1 MESKQSRWKNDECS
15 INREQSIISKF
26 NLNSYIHIPALKTVN
41 VKAQI
46 FPSNISTFHSECFRN
61 KTYLWNFSSLGF
73 FFSTL
78 YSNLTE
84 GDFIVTRWNQVKHLT
99 NNRKIIVRQFL
110 LNWRWKKT
118 AKTTKQKAIWGKTL
132 HLRNKKTTFCFLD
145 IGKVFDHFHWFVSL
159 LLFANAFLYW

>member
-1 MESKQSRWKNDECS
+1 MSKRKYFPQT
-15 INREQSIISKF
+15 F
-26 NLNSYIHIPALKTVN
+26 PHFTLNVFVTKHTYG
-41 VKAQI
+41 I
-46 FPSNISTFHSECFRN
+46 FPV
-61 KTYLWNFSSLGF
+61 WDF

-78 YSNLTE
+78 YNNLTE
-84 GDFIVTRWNQVKHLT
+84 GDFIVSRWNQVKHLT

-159 LLFANAFLYW
+159 LLFTNAFLYW